1 MPIFRYNETAGNYYA
16 YLIEG
21 HGDDANDG
29 LTPETAVET
38 LDRLVEILN
47 TYAGASRR
55 HAVIVKKRIYN
66 EAITVARTST
76 KPITFEFVGGCEIDG
91 SGAAYLQTTTN
102 GDVFINARIIN
113 YNSGYLT
120 YGNYGTTPAVLTP
133 LFEFYNCVIKNNSYG
148 LHGTAQAA
156 GYAEYAQGS
165 HYYSRCIILNSKLRV
180 ITAYRGVPIFWLYS
194 SIMLNCSADSTT
206 YQCCIIGRNSIIKD
220 NPNLPTRLTSTYIA
234 TDLDYCCIYG
244 DLYDKDNSE
253 WQALGQNPNG
263 ISANPQFT
271 DPTNGQY
278 TVNQS
283 SPCLYRGEGGEHIG
297 IGEGF
302 YLQANIL
309 YFQQSAINNF
319 QLTTGQL
326 GFIDP
331 LDNAFIE
338 TNPIDIGQIITLES
352 AELAAILPTV
362 AGEFTAG
369 PVHYSHWYPAYSAAS
384 TYHKG
389 AGVTDSS
396 ILYRS
401 LVDDNLNNTPAS
413 SATEWERLTW
423 ESGVSYAAGKIV
435 QYTDDKWYKANTAT
449 STSWVAGEWDEVVMT
464 REWNLQV
471 KTGRTYDEC
480 NAADWATIPYNATPY
495 LDSAGKGNSDDAY
508 NPTTAAVM
516 VFRFIAVRIDAKTIV

>member
-1 MPIFRYNETAGNYYA
+1 MPIFRYTEQPGNYYA

-29 LTPETAVET
+29 LTPETAVAT
-38 LDRLVEILN
+38 LDRLVEILD

-55 HAVIVKKRIYN
+55 HAVIVKRRIYN
-66 EAITVARTST
+66 EGITYARTST
-76 KPITFEFVGGCEIDG
+76 NPITFEFVGGCEIDG
-91 SGAAYLQTTTN
+91 SGASVFRLGVIGDRCVNATIKAYTDT
-102 GDVFINARIIN
+102 
-113 YNSGYLT
+113 YLT
-120 YGNYGTTPAVLTP
+120 QRNYTTDNVPSVSYYFDNCFFVGNGSGLHYTIASAIYPGYNYGAYSFNQCLILNNTLIIRNRGGIGTFWANNSVFVNTKS
-133 LFEFYNCVIKNNSYG
+133 ENAQSYQNVIIGNNNIFYNNPELQLRLSGSNLNTLIDYSCIFGN
-148 LHGTAQAA
+148 LH
-156 GYAEYAQGS
+156 
-165 HYYSRCIILNSKLRV
+165 
-180 ITAYRGVPIFWLYS
+180 
-194 SIMLNCSADSTT
+194 
-206 YQCCIIGRNSIIKD
+206 
-220 NPNLPTRLTSTYIA
+220 
-234 TDLDYCCIYG
+234 
-244 DLYDKDNSE
+244 DKDNAG
-253 WQALGQNPNG
+253 WQALGQNLNG

-309 YFQQSAINNF
+309 YFQQAAINNF
-319 QLTTGQL
+319 QLTTGRL

-352 AELAAILPTV
+352 AELAAILPVV

-369 PVHYSHWYPAYSAAS
+369 PVSYSHWYPAYSAAS

-389 AGVTDSS
+389 AGVTDSA

-449 STSWVAGEWDEVVMT
+449 STSWVAGEWDEVVMI
-464 REWNLQV
+464 RDWNLQV

-480 NAADWATIPYNATPY
+480 EAADWATIPYNTTPY
-495 LDSAGKGNSDDAY
+495 LDVAGKGNSDDDY
-508 NPTTAAVM
+508 NPATGAIM

>member
-1 MPIFRYNETAGNYYA
+1 MPIFRYNEQPGNYYA

-21 HGDDANDG
+21 SGDDLNNG

-38 LDRLVEILN
+38 LDRLVEILD

-66 EAITVARTST
+66 EDHSVTRATG

-91 SGAAYLQTTTN
+91 SGPTQFKLTYSALSISTDIVVGAT
-102 GDVFINARIIN
+102 IIN
-113 YNSGYLT
+113 YSSYFAQYSGGSNSRIDFFNCIVKDCTTSFISISG
-120 YGNYGTTPAVLTP
+120 GTTSNRNSVYFHNSIINAITP
-133 LFEFYNCVIKNNSYG
+133 MS
-148 LHGTAQAA
+148 
-156 GYAEYAQGS
+156 
-165 HYYSRCIILNSKLRV
+165 
-180 ITAYRGVPIFWLYS
+180 YRGTLYWYN
-194 SIMLNCSADSTT
+194 SIAVDINTVGGDVKNLVA
-206 YQCCIIGRNSIIKD
+206 RNSIIRNCND
-220 NPNLPTRLTSTYIA
+220 TFTTY
-234 TDLDYCCIYG
+234 DVDYCNIYET
-244 DLYDKDNSE
+244 LSNQDNAY
-253 WQALGQNPNG
+253 WQSQGQNLNG
-263 ISANPQFT
+263 LSANPQFT
-271 DPTNGQY
+271 DPTNNQY

-309 YFQQSAINNF
+309 FFQQSVINNF
-319 QLTTGQL
+319 QLTTGRL

-352 AELAAILPTV
+352 AELAAVLPVV

-369 PVHYSHWYPAYSAAS
+369 PVHYSHWYPAYSNLN
-384 TYHKG
+384 TYHRG
-389 AGVTDSS
+389 AGVTDSD

-401 LVDDNLNNTPAS
+401 KVDNNLNNTPAS

-423 ESGVSYAAGKIV
+423 EGGVSHAVGKIV

-449 STSWVAGEWDEVVMT
+449 STTWVAAEWDEVVMI

-471 KTGRTYDEC
+471 KTGRTYAEAE
-480 NAADWATIPYNATPY
+480 AADWATIPYNVTPL
-495 LDSAGKGNSDDAY
+495 LDVAGKGNSDDAY
-508 NPTTAAVM
+508 DPATGEVM
-516 VFRFIAVRIDAKTIV
+516 VFRFIAIRIDAKTIV

>member
-1 MPIFRYNETAGNYYA
+1 MPIFRYNEQPGNYYA

-29 LTPETAVET
+29 LTPQTAVAT
-38 LDRLVEILN
+38 MNRLVEVLDGY
-47 TYAGASRR
+47 TGANRR
-55 HAVIVKKRIYN
+55 YAVIWKDLIYN
-66 EAITVARTST
+66 EAITHARNSGR
-76 KPITFEFVGGCEIDG
+76 PITFHFLKRTVIDG
-91 SGAAYLQTTTN
+91 SGGNKIQFYVVSDRCIGGYFRDYVSSIFTITNCYFEKCVISNSLGSAISGYAGTGNIYYLNSILLNSRFGSAVGSSAYIRANFEKCVVIGSNIGSANREVVAKNTIFNNNTITVTSAHLTIDFC
-102 GDVFINARIIN
+102 DV
-113 YNSGYLT
+113 YNSTIASLDQ
-120 YGNYGTTPAVLTP
+120 
-133 LFEFYNCVIKNNSYG
+133 EG
-148 LHGTAQAA
+148 LIAA
-156 GYAEYAQGS
+156 G
-165 HYYSRCIILNSKLRV
+165 K
-180 ITAYRGVPIFWLYS
+180 
-194 SIMLNCSADSTT
+194 
-206 YQCCIIGRNSIIKD
+206 
-220 NPNLPTRLTSTYIA
+220 NL
-234 TDLDYCCIYG
+234 
-244 DLYDKDNSE
+244 
-253 WQALGQNPNG
+253 NG

-271 DPTNGQY
+271 DITNGQY

-309 YFQQSAINNF
+309 YFQQSVINNF
-319 QLTTGQL
+319 QLTTGRL

-352 AELAAILPTV
+352 AELAAILPVV

-369 PVHYSHWYPAYSAAS
+369 PVSYSHWYPAYSAAS

-389 AGVTDSS
+389 AGITDSA

-401 LVDDNLNNTPAS
+401 LIDDNMNNTPAS

-423 ESGVSYAAGKIV
+423 ESGVSYSAGKIV

-449 STSWVAGEWDEVVMT
+449 STSWVAGEWDEVVMI

-471 KTGRTYDEC
+471 KTGRTYDEAA
-480 NAADWATIPYNATPY
+480 AADWATIPYNTTPY
-495 LDSAGKGNSDDAY
+495 LDTAGLGNSDDAY
-508 NPTTAAVM
+508 NPATAAVM

>member
-1 MPIFRYNETAGNYYA
+1 MPIFRYNEQPGNYYA
-16 YLIEG
+16 YLIESS
-21 HGDDANDG
+21 GDDANDG
-29 LTPETAVET
+29 LTPETAVES
-38 LDRLVEILN
+38 LDRLVEILD
-47 TYAGASRR
+47 TYAGADRR

-66 EAITVARTST
+66 EGITYARTLS

-91 SGAAYLQTTTN
+91 SGAAFLQVNITGDIVYNATVVNYTKHFSIGGAPGSYVRTFFNCEFLNNPYPVFSSVVNTN
-102 GDVFINARIIN
+102 TDLYVAIFN
-113 YNSGYLT
+113 
-120 YGNYGTTPAVLTP
+120 
-133 LFEFYNCVIKNNSYG
+133 NCVINNSAIWSQNGQGNAAGQAYMLFNG
-148 LHGTAQAA
+148 SVVINALNSTVNPRAIIINGSKNTIFQNNAGITINTGSVFDYCNIFGFLGSRDNAAWQAA
-156 GYAEYAQGS
+156 GQ
-165 HYYSRCIILNSKLRV
+165 
-180 ITAYRGVPIFWLYS
+180 
-194 SIMLNCSADSTT
+194 
-206 YQCCIIGRNSIIKD
+206 
-220 NPNLPTRLTSTYIA
+220 NL
-234 TDLDYCCIYG
+234 
-244 DLYDKDNSE
+244 
-253 WQALGQNPNG
+253 NG
-263 ISANPQFT
+263 ISATSQFT

-309 YFQQSAINNF
+309 YFQQAAINNF
-319 QLTTGQL
+319 QLTTGRL

-352 AELAAILPTV
+352 AELAAILPV
-362 AGEFTAG
+362 VSGEFTAG

-384 TYHKG
+384 TYNKG
-389 AGVTDSS
+389 AGVTDSA

-401 LVDDNLNNTPAS
+401 LIDNNLNNTPAS

-423 ESGVSYAAGKIV
+423 ESGVSYSAGKIV

-449 STSWVAGEWDEVVMT
+449 STSWVAGEWDEVVMI

-480 NAADWATIPYNATPY
+480 EAADWATIPYNATPY
-495 LDSAGKGNSDDAY
+495 LDLAGKGNSDDDFDTGTGAI
-508 NPTTAAVM
+508 M

>member
-1 MPIFRYNETAGNYYA
+1 MIYESVF
-16 YLIEG
+16 LL
-21 HGDDANDG
+21 DG
-29 LTPETAVET
+29 LN
-38 LDRLVEILN
+38 LDEL
-47 TYAGASRR
+47 
-55 HAVIVKKRIYN
+55 K
-66 EAITVARTST
+66 AINIGLTSINN
-76 KPITFEFVGGCEIDG
+76 KP
-91 SGAAYLQTTTN
+91 N
-102 GDVFINARIIN
+102 FI
-113 YNSGYLT
+113 S
-120 YGNYGTTPAVLTP
+120 
-133 LFEFYNCVIKNNSYG
+133 ESEK
-148 LHGTAQAA
+148 
-156 GYAEYAQGS
+156 
-165 HYYSRCIILNSKLRV
+165 
-180 ITAYRGVPIFWLYS
+180 LYS
-194 SIMLNCSADSTT
+194 LPSGSI
-206 YQCCIIGRNSIIKD
+206 G
-220 NPNLPTRLTSTYIA
+220 
-234 TDLDYCCIYG
+234 
-244 DLYDKDNSE
+244 LYM
-253 WQALGQNPNG
+253 
-263 ISANPQFT
+263 
-271 DPTNGQY
+271 
-278 TVNQS
+278 
-283 SPCLYRGEGGEHIG
+283 GEGSEHIG

-319 QLTTGQL
+319 QLTTGRL

-389 AGVTDSS
+389 AGVTDSA

-423 ESGVSYAAGKIV
+423 ESGVAYDTGKIV

-449 STSWVAGEWDEVVMT
+449 STSWVAGEWDEVTMI

-471 KTGRTYDEC
+471 KTGRTYAEAE
-480 NAADWATIPYNATPY
+480 AADWATIPYNTTPY
-495 LDSAGKGNSDDAY
+495 LDLAGKGNSDDDFD
-508 NPTTAAVM
+508 TGTAAIM

>member
-1 MPIFRYNETAGNYYA
+1 MPIFRYRELPGNYYA

-21 HGDDANDG
+21 SGNDANNG
-29 LTPETAVET
+29 LTPQTAVAT
-38 LDRLVEILN
+38 LHALVTILN

-91 SGAAYLQTTTN
+91 SAARPHWNFTSDWLVNARLVDY
-102 GDVFINARIIN
+102 GDYQLGIDSYNAPRFINCVLFNFNHRSYCPFINAINTIFVNCQIGVGTDWSVRPNVLNCVFVNVIWTMQTENWAGRVIKNSIIT
-113 YNSGYLT
+113 NS
-120 YGNYGTTPAVLTP
+120 P
-133 LFEFYNCVIKNNSYG
+133 LFRIAPLTGIVFDYNCVNGTILLNGSVANNDDLKNVG
-148 LHGTAQAA
+148 L
-156 GYAEYAQGS
+156 
-165 HYYSRCIILNSKLRV
+165 
-180 ITAYRGVPIFWLYS
+180 
-194 SIMLNCSADSTT
+194 
-206 YQCCIIGRNSIIKD
+206 
-220 NPNLPTRLTSTYIA
+220 NL
-234 TDLDYCCIYG
+234 
-244 DLYDKDNSE
+244 
-253 WQALGQNPNG
+253 NG

-271 DPTNGQY
+271 YPANGQY

-319 QLTTGQL
+319 QLTIGRL

-352 AELAAILPTV
+352 AELAAILPIV

-369 PVHYSHWYPAYSAAS
+369 PVSYSHWYPAYSAAS

-389 AGVTDSS
+389 AGVTDSA

-401 LVDDNLNNTPAS
+401 LVDNNLNNTPAS
-413 SATEWERLTW
+413 SATKWERLTW
-423 ESGVSYAAGKIV
+423 ESGVGYAAGKIV
-435 QYTDDKWYKANTAT
+435 QYTDNKWYKANTTT
-449 STSWVAGEWDEVVMT
+449 STSWVAGEWDEVVMI

-480 NAADWATIPYNATPY
+480 NAAVWATIPYNATPY
-495 LDSAGKGNSDDAY
+495 LDTAGLGNSDDEYDSA
-508 NPTTAAVM
+508 TGAVM